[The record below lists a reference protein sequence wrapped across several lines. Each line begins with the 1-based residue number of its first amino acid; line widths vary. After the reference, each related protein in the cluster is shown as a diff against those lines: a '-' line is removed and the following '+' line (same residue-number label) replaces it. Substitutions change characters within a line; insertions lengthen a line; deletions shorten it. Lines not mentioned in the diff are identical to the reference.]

1 MEFTQQTLGGL
12 WDLMMNHLSFFI
24 SASSI
29 ILIKKMFIA
38 VPASF
43 FSVINWFFSFKVN
56 SLEMKPLLLNYD
68 FIVFQSLY
76 CWIDLLHL
84 VKKSIQLYFC
94 EVD

>member
-1 MEFTQQTLGGL
+1 MQFTQQTLGGL

-38 VPASF
+38 VPTSF
-43 FSVINWFFSFKVN
+43 FSVINWFFSFKIN

-68 FIVFQSLY
+68 FTVFPSLY